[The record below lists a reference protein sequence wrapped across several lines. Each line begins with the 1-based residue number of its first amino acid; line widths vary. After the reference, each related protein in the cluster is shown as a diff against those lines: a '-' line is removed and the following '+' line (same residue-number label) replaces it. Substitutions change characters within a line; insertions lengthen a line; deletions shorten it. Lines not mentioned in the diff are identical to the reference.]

1 MGKCL
6 VVELGESTQSST
18 GALRLGLDA
27 DHDVLVV
34 GAGLIG
40 SSIAWLLSKAGRRV
54 VLIDAGSFGG
64 EASAAAAGMLAPGGE
79 YREPSP
85 SARFAIESL
94 AMYPAFVRQLEKE
107 SGLSIDYRK
116 CGAIELAYDHERW
129 RELQKSAD
137 VQRRFGISVQFL
149 CSSSLS
155 AVAPGL
161 NLEGLVGALYYPDE
175 ACVAPTD
182 LLRALRA
189 VCHREGV
196 KILEYSPV
204 ESIDAERG
212 RVMVR
217 VREQRISGRNL
228 VLAAGAWSS
237 QIPVGRSGMATHIP
251 ESFPVKG
258 HLLGYQLLPG
268 SLRPILRNGHHYVVQ
283 RKTGFTIAGS
293 SEQHCG
299 FDRSVDP
306 DQIWAIRNAAGAFYT
321 PVSMLQ
327 PIREWAGF
335 RPGSE
340 HHGPAIRRVSGTN
353 LWLAYGHYRNG
364 ILLTP
369 ATAHLVS
376 REILGRSRKLR
387 GVTSDSMAAS
397 PVPDQKAARSTSMI
411 ATAAPPSLMEIHPGP
426 GGGATTLSSRGDS

>member
-1 MGKCL
+1 MPGCGTR
-6 VVELGESTQSST
+6 EATQSST
-18 GALRLGLDA
+18 GALTLGLDA

-40 SSIAWLLSKAGRRV
+40 SSIAWLLSKAGCRV

-94 AMYPAFVRQLEKE
+94 AMYPTFVRQLEKE

-129 RELQKSAD
+129 RELQKRAD

-149 CSSSLS
+149 CLSSLS

-175 ACVAPTD
+175 ACVAPGD
-182 LLRALRA
+182 LLRALRT
-189 VCHREGV
+189 VCECEGV
-196 KILEYSPV
+196 KTLENSPV
-204 ESIDAERG
+204 EGIDAERG
-212 RVMVR
+212 RVMAT
-217 VREQRISGRNL
+217 VREQRIIGRHL

-237 QIPVGRSGMATHIP
+237 HIPVSRLGVTARIP
-251 ESFPVKG
+251 ECFPVKG
-258 HLLGYQLLPG
+258 HLVGYRLLSG
-268 SLRPILRNGHHYVVQ
+268 SLRPILRNGHHYIVQ
-283 RKTGFTIAGS
+283 RKSGFTIAGS
-293 SEQHCG
+293 SEEQCG
-299 FDRSVDP
+299 FNRSVNP
-306 DQIWAIRNAAGAFYT
+306 ERISEIRDAASSFYT
-321 PVSMLQ
+321 PISILE
-327 PIREWAGF
+327 PTREWTGF
-335 RPGSE
+335 RPASE
-340 HHGPAIRRVSGTN
+340 SHAPTIGRVPGTN
-353 LWLAYGHYRNG
+353 VWLAYGHYRNG

-376 REILGRSRKLR
+376 HQILNASRKSQEDGSLPL
-387 GVTSDSMAAS
+387 AAS
-397 PVPDQKAARSTSMI
+397 IESGRAYRLTGVGWIGK
-411 ATAAPPSLMEIHPGP
+411 
-426 GGGATTLSSRGDS
+426 

>member
-1 MGKCL
+1 VLNGVAGEGRL
-6 VVELGESTQSST
+6 VAARSDVLEP
-18 GALRLGLDA
+18 DA
-27 DHDVLVV
+27 IHEVLVV

-40 SSIAWLLSKAGRRV
+40 SSIAWLLSKAGCRV

-79 YREPSP
+79 HREPSP
-85 SARFAIESL
+85 AARFAIESL
-94 AMYPAFVRQLEKE
+94 AMYPTFVRQLEKE

-116 CGAIELAYDHERW
+116 CGAIELAYERERCHELRK
-129 RELQKSAD
+129 RAD
-137 VQRRFGISVQFL
+137 VQRRFGISAQWL
-149 CSSSLS
+149 CLSSLS

-161 NLEGLVGALYYPDE
+161 NLEGLRGALYYPDD
-175 ACVAPTD
+175 ACVAPGD

-189 VCHREGV
+189 VCERKGV
-196 KILEYSPV
+196 KILENSPV

-217 VREQRISGRNL
+217 VHEQKISGRNL

-237 QIPVGRSGMATHIP
+237 QIPVSRSGVTTHIP

-258 HLLGYQLLPG
+258 HLVGYQLLPG

-283 RKTGFTIAGS
+283 RKSGFTIAGS
-293 SEQHCG
+293 SEEQCG
-299 FDRSVDP
+299 FDRSINP
-306 DQIWAIRNAAGAFYT
+306 ERISEIRNAAGSIYSPT
-321 PVSMLQ
+321 SMLE
-327 PIREWAGF
+327 PTREWTGF

-340 HHGPAIRRVSGTN
+340 RQGPTLGRVSGTN
-353 LWLAYGHYRNG
+353 VWLAYGHYRNG

-376 REILGRSRKLR
+376 RQILSASYKSQEAGSLALGAPIKSGREIGTNER
-387 GVTSDSMAAS
+387 A
-397 PVPDQKAARSTSMI
+397 
-411 ATAAPPSLMEIHPGP
+411 
-426 GGGATTLSSRGDS
+426 